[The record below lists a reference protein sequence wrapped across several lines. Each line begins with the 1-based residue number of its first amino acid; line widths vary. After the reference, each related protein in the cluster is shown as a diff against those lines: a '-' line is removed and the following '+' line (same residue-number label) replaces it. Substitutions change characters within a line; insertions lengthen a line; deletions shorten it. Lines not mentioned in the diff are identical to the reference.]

1 VLVEKDSLGCLI
13 ITALSAS
20 ERYSC
25 TANSAITLDDLE

>member
-1 VLVEKDSLGCLI
+1 VLVEKDSLGCPT

-25 TANSAITLDDLE
+25 TANSAITLDDLK